1 MELCTFHDRIYGKY
15 ENQLYVFEPTW
26 DSFRPIERV
35 GWDGKQYSIVDS
47 KFKKDIFSDFYG
59 YESVDQ
65 KKLCKQLIEETELE
79 KATEL
84 VDSVAFWKWSGEVE
98 AKWFKD
104 RPCVFTSPCVEKN
117 WIKYLR
123 YLNIRAKTLR
133 QYPKTRTTKRLLGKK
148 DKSNK

>member
-47 KFKKDIFSDFYG
+47 KFKKDVFSDFYG

-65 KKLCKQLIEETELE
+65 KKICKKLIEETELE
-79 KATEL
+79 KATEIM
-84 VDSVAFWKWSGEVE
+84 DSVAFWKWSGEVE

-117 WIKYLR
+117 WIKYLK
-123 YLNIRAKTLR
+123 YLNILAKTLR